1 MLCMLKMGFIQS
13 HRWQFCWI
21 GHTLVLP
28 FSEYA
33 IIAPLK
39 TKTNENDHMHAKGHL
54 RYIIENN
61 LSIDFKECQ
70 LDSNIFNVDRLFVI
84 QMFCPDARGN
94 STMHIYTFP
103 YQNVYSKLI
112 YSKCISRN
120 DFWLIYCYIYN
131 IHAVPALIRLFFA
144 RINRHSIVYRL

>member
-1 MLCMLKMGFIQS
+1 MYVENGLYSIASMTILLNRT
-13 HRWQFCWI
+13 HI
-21 GHTLVLP
+21 GVP
-28 FSEYA
+28 FSAYA

-94 STMHIYTFP
+94 STMHTYTFP